1 VEEKGRYPEAHKDR
15 TCFMNARQLAKLG
28 VPQDCVPQAL
38 QVVQAVAKRNRSV
51 PRDQRIDVEQ
61 VIRDCVEQPEQ
72 YRERGHSGEFS
83 EHSEAP
89 AAHEEAL
96 RHLADALVADREFV
110 RKEPIPYRTWGE
122 EIDGATHH
130 QMKLACSLPM
140 AVAAALMPDA
150 HVGYGLPIGGVL
162 ALDNAV
168 VPYAVGVDI
177 ACRMRLSIYDIRP
190 ELLADRKHRFVNALE
205 RGTVFGVGQGHEKPQ
220 DHPVLDRDWSVTQV
234 TRTHKDLA
242 REQLGSSGSGN
253 HFAEFGVLLLEED
266 DAQLGLKAGQYVA
279 LLTHSGSRGTGSAV
293 CQVYSGIAQSRLP
306 VKYKDLGRLAWL
318 EMDSAAGQEYWA
330 AMSLMGEYAA
340 ANHEVIHRNVS
351 KLVGERP
358 FAFVE
363 NHHNFAW
370 KETHEGRTVIVHRK
384 GATPAAEGVMGV
396 IPGSM
401 ADPAFVVRGRGV
413 AGSLHSAS
421 HGAGRKLSRKQA
433 KDRFS
438 WHATKTNL
446 EQRGIT
452 VLSAAAD
459 EVPGVY
465 KDIEE
470 VMASQADLVDKVA
483 RFEPRIVRM
492 AGEHDGAA
500 ED

>member
-1 VEEKGRYPEAHKDR
+1 VYSRLDGPYTEVHKEW
-15 TCFMNARQLAKLG
+15 TELMNARQLAKLG
-28 VPQDCVPQAL
+28 VPQACVPQAL
-38 QVVQAVAKRNRSV
+38 QVVQAIAKHNRSV
-51 PRDQRIDVEQ
+51 PKPQRIDLEQ
-61 VIRDCVEQPEQ
+61 MIQACIADPDS
-72 YRERGHSGEFS
+72 YRQADPVK
-83 EHSEAP
+83 EAAELTAH
-89 AAHEEAL
+89 AAALRALAEAL
-96 RHLADALVADREFV
+96 LADRQFV
-110 RKEPIPYRTWGE
+110 RTEPIAYRTWGD
-122 EIDGATHH
+122 EIEDSAHH
-130 QMKLACSLPM
+130 QMRLACSLPM
-140 AVAAALMPDA
+140 AVGAALMPDA

-177 ACRMRLSIYDIRP
+177 ACRMRLSIYDVRP
-190 ELLADRKHRFVNALE
+190 DLLIDRKQFFVDALQ
-205 RGTVFGVGQGHEKPQ
+205 RGTVFGVGKGPEKPQ
-220 DHPVLDRDWSVTQV
+220 GHPVLDEDWSVTHV

-242 REQLGSSGSGN
+242 RQQLGSSGSGN
-253 HFAEFGVLLLEED
+253 HFAEFGVLLVDQD
-266 DAQLGLKAGQYVA
+266 DAQLGLQAGQYVA
-279 LLTHSGSRGTGSAV
+279 LLTHSGSRGTGAAV
-293 CQVYSGIAQSRLP
+293 CQVYSGVAQSRLP
-306 VKYKDLGRLAWL
+306 AKYKDLGRLAWL
-318 EMDSAAGQEYWA
+318 DMDSEAGQEYWL
-330 AMSLMGEYAA
+330 AMNLMGQYAA

-351 KLVGERP
+351 KLLGQRP
-358 FAFVE
+358 VAHVE

-384 GATPAAEGVMGV
+384 GATPAAPGVLGV

-413 AGSLHSAS
+413 AASLHSAS

-438 WHATKTNL
+438 WHATQANL
-446 EQRGIT
+446 EKRGIT
-452 VLSAAAD
+452 VLAAAAD

-470 VMASQADLVDKVA
+470 VMACQADLVEKVA

-492 AGEHDGAA
+492 AGEHDGPA

>member
-1 VEEKGRYPEAHKDR
+1 
-15 TCFMNARQLAKLG
+15 MNARQLAKLG
-28 VPQDCVPQAL
+28 VPKDCVPQAL
-38 QVVQAVAKRNRSV
+38 QVVQAVAKHNRSV
-51 PRDQRIDVEQ
+51 PKDQRIDVEH
-61 VIRDCVEQPEQ
+61 VIRDCVEQSDPSRETAPPDGTPEQ
-72 YRERGHSGEFS
+72 VESL
-83 EHSEAP
+83 P
-89 AAHEEAL
+89 AHVVAL
-96 RHLADALVADREFV
+96 RQFADALRADRAEV
-110 RKEPIPYRTWGE
+110 RREPIAYRTWGE
-122 EIDGATHH
+122 EIDESAHH

-140 AVAAALMPDA
+140 AVRAALMPDA

-190 ELLADRKHRFVNALE
+190 DLLADRKQHFVSALE
-205 RGTVFGVGQGHEKPQ
+205 RGTVFGVGKGHQKPQ
-220 DHPVLDRDWSVTQV
+220 DHPVMDQDWSVTQV

-242 REQLGSSGSGN
+242 RSQLGSSGSGN
-253 HFAEFGVLLLEED
+253 HFAEFGVLLLAED

-293 CQVYSGIAQSRLP
+293 CQIYSGIAQSRLP
-306 VKYKDLGRLAWL
+306 GKYKDLGRLAWL
-318 EMDSAAGQEYWA
+318 DMDSEAGQEYWA
-330 AMSLMGEYAA
+330 AMSLMGDYAA

-351 KLVGERP
+351 KLMGERP
-358 FAFVE
+358 VAFVE

-370 KETHEGRTVIVHRK
+370 RETHEGRTVIVHRK
-384 GATPAAEGVMGV
+384 GATPAAKGVLGV

-401 ADPAFVVRGRGV
+401 ADPAFVVRGCGV
-413 AGSLHSAS
+413 AASLYSAS

-438 WHATKTNL
+438 WHATKANL
-446 EQRGIT
+446 EKQGIT

-465 KDIEE
+465 KDIEQ
-470 VMASQADLVDKVA
+470 VMASQADLVEKVA

-492 AGEHDGAA
+492 AGEHDGPP